1 MSKHT
6 KKSKIKIIT
15 IPMDCLRDKTVKYI
29 CNLLLWTRVFSW
41 RLMFI
46 YISRISEQVR
56 KWLCN
61 LIKFKMRNLS
71 QQHCSH
77 SHARESPAIYR
88 HVEVT
93 CITSSFHGEG
103 RLGLISVL
111 GVSSLPQFQRYF
123 CLNFEPSQQCVI
135 LCFSF
140 RFILTTNERSVS
152 QLGKTQ
158 RN

>member
-15 IPMDCLRDKTVKYI
+15 IPMDCLRDKAVKYI
-29 CNLLLWTRVFSW
+29 CNLLLLTRVFSW
-41 RLMFI
+41 RFMFI

-71 QQHCSH
+71 QQQCSQSYKRVACNLPTCR
-77 SHARESPAIYR
+77 SHLYHLIISRRGGVGPHICVRGIEFFSISTIFLL
-88 HVEVT
+88 ELST
-93 CITSSFHGEG
+93 ITT
-103 RLGLISVL
+103 VC
-111 GVSSLPQFQRYF
+111 Y
-123 CLNFEPSQQCVI
+123 